1 MRTITAA
8 ILGLAL
14 GACSPETPTAAAPPP
29 KASGPVPG
37 TVPAA
42 EPEPKLPPSYT
53 GKVIAYTAPKEWVS
67 EEPSNR
73 LRVHQFKVPD
83 KAGKAEAAEF
93 VLTTT
98 RIWNDEMREEN
109 LARWGGQMGAE
120 KPRPETLQ
128 GKFPV
133 TLVDLKGTYR
143 ADFAPEPVENAR
155 MLVAVV
161 EPPGGGPWFF
171 KLVGP
176 ADTVSGWR
184 DDFVAMVKAAGP

>member
-1 MRTITAA
+1 MTAA
-8 ILGLAL
+8 ILALAL
-14 GACSPETPTAAAPPP
+14 GACSPEAPSAAVPQPKAPEPVAPAAP
-29 KASGPVPG
+29 AG
-37 TVPAA
+37 

-53 GKVIAYTAPKEWVS
+53 GKVIAYTAPKEWES

-73 LRVHQFKVPD
+73 LRVRQFKVPD
-83 KAGKAEAAEF
+83 KAGKAEPAEF

-120 KPRPETLQ
+120 KAKPETLQ

-143 ADFAPEPVENAR
+143 ADFSPDPIENAR

-161 EPPGGGPWFF
+161 EPPGAAPWFF
-171 KLVGP
+171 KLIGP